1 MSLIK
6 ERWTY
11 GKYLSYDVD
20 NIAWNLQVKIAHEN
34 NIAGILKGKRK
45 QTNSIINSSL
55 PAKHLQKHN
64 TKMRAIRCSTRP
76 RRQTKISSK
85 RKMFLES
92 RFTSWCDFVLLY
104 TLITSD
110 SDAGALRLPVTF
122 VCFALWL
129 VQLIASFCYDWLSIQ
144 TCPVQW
150 PSVHDCFIYN
160 APWQGLPQPG
170 CHMLSGRVLWVF
182 SLDTY

>member
-34 NIAGILKGKRK
+34 NIAWILKGKRK

-92 RFTSWCDFVLLY
+92 RFTSWLMWLCIAVHTDYFRLGRRRFAPACYICLLC
-104 TLITSD
+104 LVIGSID
-110 SDAGALRLPVTF
+110 CRLL
-122 VCFALWL
+122 LWL
-129 VQLIASFCYDWLSIQ
+129 VINPNLSRSMAISTWLF
-144 TCPVQW
+144 
-150 PSVHDCFIYN
+150 H
-160 APWQGLPQPG
+160 L
-170 CHMLSGRVLWVF
+170 
-182 SLDTY
+182 